1 MQGRNKRY
9 PVRHIVIN
17 GRPATESLV
26 TAADAPASGG
36 TATMPSEELVNLNT
50 RAGLPAHDAISQP
63 VAISIRGP
71 VA

>member
-9 PVRHIVIN
+9 PVRHIVVN
-17 GRPATESLV
+17 GKPAAESLG
-26 TAADAPASGG
+26 TAAD
-36 TATMPSEELVNLNT
+36 TATCGGSLTVASQQRDNLNT
-50 RAGLPAHDAISQP
+50 RAGLPAHDATSQP